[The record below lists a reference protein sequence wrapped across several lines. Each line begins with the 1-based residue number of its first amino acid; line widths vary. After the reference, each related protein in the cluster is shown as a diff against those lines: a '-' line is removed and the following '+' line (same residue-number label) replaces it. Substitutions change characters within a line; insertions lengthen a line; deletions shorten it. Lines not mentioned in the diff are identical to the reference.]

1 MEKSLSF
8 KSLIGII
15 KITEEDGYITKIS
28 LVDKFDR
35 SNNSELLIKT
45 KQELEE
51 YFSLKRTRFD
61 IPIKFTGSTF
71 QVKVWKILL
80 TVPYGRTL
88 TYGEVANLIGNP
100 KASRAV
106 GMACNKN
113 PLMIVVPCH
122 RIIGKNKKMVGYAY
136 GTLIKQKLL
145 NLESSL
151 ENGKYQKINK

>member
-15 KITEEDGYITKIS
+15 KITEDDGYITKIS

-71 QVKVWKILL
+71 QVKVWKSLL

>member
-15 KITEEDGYITKIS
+15 KITEDDGYIKKIS
-28 LVDKFDR
+28 LVDKFDC

-71 QVKVWKILL
+71 QLKVWKILL

>member
-15 KITEEDGYITKIS
+15 KITEDDGYITKIS

-71 QVKVWKILL
+71 QVKVWKSLL

-122 RIIGKNKKMVGYAY
+122 RIIGKNKKNGWICLWYFNKAKI
-136 GTLIKQKLL
+136 IKFRK
-145 NLESSL
+145 
-151 ENGKYQKINK
+151 

>member
-15 KITEEDGYITKIS
+15 KITEDDGYITKIS
-28 LVDKFDR
+28 LIDKFDR

-61 IPIKFTGSTF
+61 VPIKFNSSAF
-71 QVKVWKILL
+71 QLKVWKILL

-88 TYGEVANLIGNP
+88 TYGEVANMIGNP

-136 GTLIKQKLL
+136 GTLAKQKLL

-151 ENGKYQKINK
+151 ENGKYQEINK

>member
-15 KITEEDGYITKIS
+15 KITEDDGYITKIS